1 MRTALLL
8 VVVVVLKQAVFPPLT
23 TTDRCGHTVTQL
35 QHTTPTAW
43 NDPLRY
49 VLLILPIV
57 NGLLMSFN
65 TKFNP
70 LKKHTL
76 CKSRYFLDL
85 QMSSKH
91 FDVICV
97 LSVSLTQQYHH
108 FRPLGQ
114 HEVRERDVQV
124 PCARLAVQQD
134 AVHR

>member
-1 MRTALLL
+1 MAFQECQQPSVRTALLL

-23 TTDRCGHTVTQL
+23 TTDRCGHTVTQV

-76 CKSRYFLDL
+76 CK
-85 QMSSKH
+85 
-91 FDVICV
+91 
-97 LSVSLTQQYHH
+97 
-108 FRPLGQ
+108 
-114 HEVRERDVQV
+114 
-124 PCARLAVQQD
+124 
-134 AVHR
+134 